1 MRAPTSKTKRTTQR
15 EVNMKQ
21 KIKSYEFWMSIVS
34 LVALIAGS
42 IGENVPHLTEICT
55 AIVGVL
61 VAIGLVKKP
70 PNASE
75 TQNAE
80 SKDDA
85 ALEKDKAE

>member
-1 MRAPTSKTKRTTQR
+1 MR
-15 EVNMKQ
+15 Q
-21 KIKSYEFWMSIVS
+21 KIKSYEFWMSLVS

-61 VAIGLVKKP
+61 VAIGIVKKP

-75 TQNAE
+75 TKNAE

>member
-1 MRAPTSKTKRTTQR
+1 MR
-15 EVNMKQ
+15 Q

-42 IGENVPHLTEICT
+42 IGADVPHLTEICT
-55 AIVGVL
+55 AIVGIL
-61 VAIGLVKKP
+61 VAIGIVKKP

>member
-1 MRAPTSKTKRTTQR
+1 MR
-15 EVNMKQ
+15 Q

-34 LVALIAGS
+34 LVALIAGTL
-42 IGENVPHLTEICT
+42 GADVPHLTEICT

-61 VAIGLVKKP
+61 VAIGIVKKP
-70 PNASE
+70 PTSSE

-85 ALEKDKAE
+85 AMEKDKAE

>member
-1 MRAPTSKTKRTTQR
+1 MR
-15 EVNMKQ
+15 Q

-42 IGENVPHLTEICT
+42 IGADVPHLTEICT

-61 VAIGLVKKP
+61 VAIGIVKKP

-75 TQNAE
+75 TQNAGSE
-80 SKDDA
+80 GDA

>member
-1 MRAPTSKTKRTTQR
+1 MR
-15 EVNMKQ
+15 Q

-61 VAIGLVKKP
+61 VAIGIVKKP
-70 PNASE
+70 PSASE

>member
-1 MRAPTSKTKRTTQR
+1 MCAPTSKTKRTTQR

-34 LVALIAGS
+34 LVALIAGTL
-42 IGENVPHLTEICT
+42 GADVPHLTEICT

-61 VAIGLVKKP
+61 VAIGIVKKP

>member
-1 MRAPTSKTKRTTQR
+1 MR
-15 EVNMKQ
+15 Q

-34 LVALIAGS
+34 LIALIAGS
-42 IGENVPHLTEICT
+42 IGADVPHLTEICT

-61 VAIGLVKKP
+61 VAIGIVKKP
-70 PNASE
+70 PSASE

-80 SKDDA
+80 SEGDA